1 VAPIIVRR
9 ALSTPRDL
17 PAVTSL
23 LRDAGL
29 GTGDALAAAL
39 GTDAWGVVLVA
50 ERAGQARGV
59 AVARFLRDPG
69 EALRVRWAIV
79 DVLHVTESERPAEV
93 LVALVTAA
101 ESEAQARECERFEV
115 MVDARDAA
123 LVAALTVAGFA
134 QAPARRVF
142 ERRAE
147 PHEAPSDED
156 APEPE
161 PAAEPEPQP
170 ESPIEAAPLREITT
184 GVRVRVD
191 ARASR
196 REVSTLWSGALAFRT
211 RWRQDRFGVEW
222 SVDGCIGSRE
232 GDGDAMRF
240 DAVTRALRETYL
252 ARPARVR
259 ADEALLAH
267 LAALEASPGEL
278 VLAPD
283 VVEFTLDPADVALFD
298 LALATFVGLRAD
310 WIERR
315 RDAVVSGS
323 TPGLDAVSVSRHV
336 ALLFDENAYVGW
348 RVRDPLACV
357 RPMGWP
363 EAREAAPI
371 PEAHRARLA
380 ALVYDWMT
388 VDAAPRVA
396 PAEAS
401 DPEEVAHLVAIR
413 ERARELA
420 EEPCA
425 ELDPTA
431 AVARDIAAHIH
442 WGWGFFRVE

>member
-1 VAPIIVRR
+1 MAPIIVRR

-17 PAVTSL
+17 RAVASL
-23 LRDAGL
+23 LRDAGA
-29 GTGDALAAAL
+29 GTGESLAAAL
-39 GTDAWGVVLVA
+39 NTDAWGVVLVA

-69 EALRVRWAIV
+69 ESLRARTAIV
-79 DVLHVTESERPAEV
+79 DVLHATESERPAEV

-115 MVDARDAA
+115 MIDARDSA
-123 LVAALTVAGFA
+123 LVTALTVAGFA
-134 QAPARRVF
+134 QTSTRRVF
-142 ERRAE
+142 ERRTEA
-147 PHEAPSDED
+147 HETPDD
-156 APEPE
+156 DTPDPEPN
-161 PAAEPEPQP
+161 AEPEARQSEPP
-170 ESPIEAAPLREITT
+170 AGNAPVREIVA
-184 GVRVRVD
+184 GVRVLLD
-191 ARASR
+191 PRAAR
-196 REVSTLWSGALAFRT
+196 REISTLWNGALAFRT
-211 RWRQDRFGVEW
+211 RWREDRFGNEW

-240 DAVTRALRETYL
+240 EAVTRVLRETYF

-259 ADEALLAH
+259 ADEELLARI
-267 LAALEASPGEL
+267 AALEPAPGGL

-283 VVEFTLDPADVALFD
+283 AVEFTLEPMDVALFD
-298 LALATFVGLRAD
+298 LALATFAGLRAD

-315 RDAVVSGS
+315 RDAVIAGAA
-323 TPGLDAVSVSRHV
+323 PGLDARSISRHV
-336 ALLFDENAYVGW
+336 ALLFEDGACVGW

-363 EAREAAPI
+363 EAREAAI

-401 DPEEVAHLVAIR
+401 DPEEIAHLVAIR

-431 AVARDIAAHIH
+431 EVARDIAAHIH

>member
-1 VAPIIVRR
+1 MAPIIVRR

-17 PAVTSL
+17 RAVASL
-23 LRDAGL
+23 LRDAGI

-39 GTDAWGVVLVA
+39 GTDAWGVVLIA
-50 ERAGQARGV
+50 ERAGQGRGV

-69 EALRVRWAIV
+69 ESLRVRSAIV
-79 DVLHVTESERPAEV
+79 DVLHATESERPAEV

-115 MVDARDAA
+115 MADARDSA
-123 LVAALTVAGFA
+123 LVTALTVAGFA

-147 PHEAPSDED
+147 ANEIPGDEET
-156 APEPE
+156 PEPV
-161 PAAEPEPQP
+161 AAPEPQP
-170 ESPIEAAPLREITT
+170 ESLTETAPLREIAA
-184 GVRVRVD
+184 GARVRVD

-196 REVSTLWSGALAFRT
+196 REVSTLWNGALAFRT
-211 RWRQDRFGVEW
+211 RWREDRFGSEW

-259 ADEALLAH
+259 ADEELLARVAS
-267 LAALEASPGEL
+267 LDASPGAL

-283 VVEFTLDPADVALFD
+283 AVEFTLEPMDVALFD
-298 LALATFVGLRAD
+298 LALATFAGLRAD

-315 RDAVVSGS
+315 RDALVTGAA
-323 TPGLDAVSVSRHV
+323 PELDAVSVSRHV
-336 ALLFDENAYVGW
+336 ALLFDESVYVGW

-363 EAREAAPI
+363 EAREAAVI

-396 PAEAS
+396 PAEAR
-401 DPEEVAHLVAIR
+401 DPEEIAHLVAIR
-413 ERARELA
+413 ERAREL
-420 EEPCA
+420 
-425 ELDPTA
+425 DPTA
-431 AVARDIAAHIH
+431 EVARDIAAHIH